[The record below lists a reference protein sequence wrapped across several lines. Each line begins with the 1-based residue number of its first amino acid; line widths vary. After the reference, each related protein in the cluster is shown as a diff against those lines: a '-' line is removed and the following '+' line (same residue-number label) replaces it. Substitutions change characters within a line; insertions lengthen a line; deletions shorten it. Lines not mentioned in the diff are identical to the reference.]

1 MNDID
6 IGTTLYFLNNIVTL
20 YSYLIT
26 LFLFCQYFSQK
37 YLTIKIKNMQ
47 KYFILGD
54 NILLETLSL
63 N

>member
-1 MNDID
+1 MNDIG

-37 YLTIKIKNMQ
+37 YLTIKIK
-47 KYFILGD
+47 KYAK
-54 NILLETLSL
+54 TLYSRR
-63 N
+63 